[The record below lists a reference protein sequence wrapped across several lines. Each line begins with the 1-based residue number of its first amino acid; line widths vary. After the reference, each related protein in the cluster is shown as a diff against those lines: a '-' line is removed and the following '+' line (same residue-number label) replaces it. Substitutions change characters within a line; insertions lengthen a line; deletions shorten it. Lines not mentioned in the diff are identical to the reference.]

1 EAVAAMDRVCIEAEK
16 EYETE
21 FSKRRL
27 SMQFSR
33 VDESIAMATTYLAS
47 HLKVKAI
54 AALTESGATPLMMSR
69 IYTDVPIYALS
80 SDVGTRRKLTLF
92 RGVYPVNFRP
102 ATQERE
108 QVLHEAEDELR
119 RRGAVRDD
127 DLIIITI
134 GVSIL
139 IRGLAMLLWGKD
151 THVLEPFSGNQP
163 IMFLGAAIMPQA
175 IWVLAISL
183 FLLAALKLFFS
194 GTIHGK
200 AMLACSFDSKAASL
214 VGIGVQRMVL
224 LSFMISAFVGA
235 VGGVILA
242 PITMTSYD
250 VGIMLGLK
258 GFAACILGGLGNP
271 FGAAAGGLILGV
283 LESMGAGF
291 VSSAYKDALAFVIL
305 LILLFVKPS
314 GLFGPKDSKRV

>member
-1 EAVAAMDRVCIEAEK
+1 MDPSSLLQYLITGLTLGSTYGLTALGFTIIFNTTGVINFAQGEFVMLGGMMSVYFMHALGLGEPTAVV
-16 EYETE
+16 
-21 FSKRRL
+21 
-27 SMQFSR
+27 
-33 VDESIAMATTYLAS
+33 LAV
-47 HLKVKAI
+47 L
-54 AALTESGATPLMMSR
+54 GATMAG
-69 IYTDVPIYALS
+69 AL
-80 SDVGTRRKLTLF
+80 VERLAI
-92 RGVYPVNFRP
+92 RP
-102 ATQERE
+102 
-108 QVLHEAEDELR
+108 
-119 RRGAVRDD
+119 VRDCPTIN
-127 DLIIITI
+127 LIIITI

>member
-1 EAVAAMDRVCIEAEK
+1 MDPSSLLQYLITGLTLGSTYGLTALGFTIIFNTTGVINFAQGEFVMLGGMMSVYFMHALGLGEPTAVV
-16 EYETE
+16 
-21 FSKRRL
+21 
-27 SMQFSR
+27 
-33 VDESIAMATTYLAS
+33 LAV
-47 HLKVKAI
+47 L
-54 AALTESGATPLMMSR
+54 GATMAG
-69 IYTDVPIYALS
+69 AL
-80 SDVGTRRKLTLF
+80 VEHLAI
-92 RGVYPVNFRP
+92 RP
-102 ATQERE
+102 
-108 QVLHEAEDELR
+108 
-119 RRGAVRDD
+119 VRDCPTIN
-127 DLIIITI
+127 LIIITI

-163 IMFLGAAIMPQA
+163 IMFLGATIMPQA

-305 LILLFVKPS
+305 LILLFVKPA

>member
-1 EAVAAMDRVCIEAEK
+1 MDPSSLLQYLITGLTLGSTYGLTALGFTIIFNTTGVINFAQGEFVMLGGMMSVYFMHSLGLGEPTAVV
-16 EYETE
+16 
-21 FSKRRL
+21 
-27 SMQFSR
+27 
-33 VDESIAMATTYLAS
+33 LAV
-47 HLKVKAI
+47 L
-54 AALTESGATPLMMSR
+54 GATMAG
-69 IYTDVPIYALS
+69 AL
-80 SDVGTRRKLTLF
+80 VERLAI
-92 RGVYPVNFRP
+92 RP
-102 ATQERE
+102 
-108 QVLHEAEDELR
+108 
-119 RRGAVRDD
+119 VRDCPTIN
-127 DLIIITI
+127 LIIITI

-183 FLLAALKLFFS
+183 FLLGALKLFFS

-200 AMLACSFDSKAASL
+200 AMLACSFDPKAASL

>member
-1 EAVAAMDRVCIEAEK
+1 MDYSSLLQYLITGLTLGSTYGLTALGFTIIFNTTGVINFAQGEFVMLGGMMSVYFMRALGLGEPAAVV
-16 EYETE
+16 
-21 FSKRRL
+21 
-27 SMQFSR
+27 
-33 VDESIAMATTYLAS
+33 LA
-47 HLKVKAI
+47 VV
-54 AALTESGATPLMMSR
+54 GATLAG
-69 IYTDVPIYALS
+69 AL
-80 SDVGTRRKLTLF
+80 VERLAI
-92 RGVYPVNFRP
+92 RP
-102 ATQERE
+102 
-108 QVLHEAEDELR
+108 
-119 RRGAVRDD
+119 VRDCPTIN
-127 DLIIITI
+127 LIIITI

-139 IRGLAMLLWGKD
+139 IRGLAMLAWGKD
-151 THVLEPFSGNQP
+151 THVLEPFSGDRP

-183 FLLAALKLFFS
+183 MLLAGLKAFFS

-224 LSFMISAFVGA
+224 LSFMISALVGA

-271 FGAAAGGLILGV
+271 FGAAAGGIILGV
-283 LESMGAGF
+283 LESLGAGF

-305 LILLFVKPS
+305 LALLFVKPS

>member
-1 EAVAAMDRVCIEAEK
+1 MDPSSLLQYLITGLTLGSTYGLTALGFTIIFNTTGVINFAQGEFVMLGGMMSVYFTRVLGLGEPVAVV
-16 EYETE
+16 
-21 FSKRRL
+21 
-27 SMQFSR
+27 
-33 VDESIAMATTYLAS
+33 LAV
-47 HLKVKAI
+47 L
-54 AALTESGATPLMMSR
+54 GAT
-69 IYTDVPIYALS
+69 VAGAL
-80 SDVGTRRKLTLF
+80 VERLAI
-92 RGVYPVNFRP
+92 RP
-102 ATQERE
+102 
-108 QVLHEAEDELR
+108 
-119 RRGAVRDD
+119 VRDCPTIN
-127 DLIIITI
+127 LIIITI

-139 IRGLAMLLWGKD
+139 IRGLAMLAWGKD

-175 IWVLAISL
+175 VWVLAISL
-183 FLLAALKLFFS
+183 LLLAGLKAFFS

-200 AMLACSFDSKAASL
+200 AMLACSYDPKAASL

-224 LSFMISAFVGA
+224 LSFMISALVGA

-271 FGAAAGGLILGV
+271 FGAAAGGIILGV
-283 LESMGAGF
+283 LESLGAGF

-305 LILLFVKPS
+305 LALLFVKPS
-314 GLFGPKDSKRV
+314 GLFGLKDSKRV

>member
-1 EAVAAMDRVCIEAEK
+1 MDPSSLLQYLITGLTLGSTYGLTALGFTIIFNTTGVINFAQGEFVMLGGMMSVYFMHALGLGEPAAVV
-16 EYETE
+16 
-21 FSKRRL
+21 
-27 SMQFSR
+27 
-33 VDESIAMATTYLAS
+33 LA
-47 HLKVKAI
+47 VV
-54 AALTESGATPLMMSR
+54 GATM
-69 IYTDVPIYALS
+69 VGAL
-80 SDVGTRRKLTLF
+80 VERLAI
-92 RGVYPVNFRP
+92 RP
-102 ATQERE
+102 
-108 QVLHEAEDELR
+108 
-119 RRGAVRDD
+119 VRDCPAIN
-127 DLIIITI
+127 LIIITI

-151 THVLEPFSGNQP
+151 THVLESFSGNQP

-175 IWVLAISL
+175 IWVLVISL
-183 FLLAALKLFFS
+183 LLLGGLKLFFS

-200 AMLACSFDSKAASL
+200 AMLACSFDPKAASL

-224 LSFMISAFVGA
+224 LSFMISALVGA

-271 FGAAAGGLILGV
+271 FGAAAGGVILGV
-283 LESMGAGF
+283 LESLGAGF

-314 GLFGPKDSKRV
+314 GLFGRKDSKRV

>member
-1 EAVAAMDRVCIEAEK
+1 MPVEIRIRRHFSCEKMDPSSLLQYLITGLTLGSTYGLTALGFTIIFNTTGVINFAQGEFVMLGGMMSVYFMHALGLGEPPAVI
-16 EYETE
+16 
-21 FSKRRL
+21 
-27 SMQFSR
+27 
-33 VDESIAMATTYLAS
+33 LAV
-47 HLKVKAI
+47 L
-54 AALTESGATPLMMSR
+54 GATMAG
-69 IYTDVPIYALS
+69 AL
-80 SDVGTRRKLTLF
+80 VERLAI
-92 RGVYPVNFRP
+92 RP
-102 ATQERE
+102 
-108 QVLHEAEDELR
+108 
-119 RRGAVRDD
+119 VRDCPTIN
-127 DLIIITI
+127 LVIITI

-175 IWVLAISL
+175 IWVLVISL
-183 FLLAALKLFFS
+183 FLLGALKLFFS

-200 AMLACSFDSKAASL
+200 AMLACSYDSKAASL

-224 LSFMISAFVGA
+224 LSFMISALVGA

-271 FGAAAGGLILGV
+271 FGAAAGGVILGV
-283 LESMGAGF
+283 LESLGAGF

-314 GLFGPKDSKRV
+314 GLFGLKDSKRV